1 MKEDWTKQMKQKLE
15 GHQMTPPAG
24 LWESISN
31 EMQLQTESESA
42 PVSAPAKTV
51 SMRRWYWVAAAAI
64 LAIVGCFTVYQFDT
78 KEPQLTAN
86 SQKVMAPKAEADKPA
101 MPAEEPILLAQ
112 ATNDHKVE
120 KTMGTKCQPQPQF
133 YEQQLPTGENLQE
146 VTDNSLQEATN
157 ENAPDAT
164 DNHQQVSEDTKI
176 IASQEKKQTYLPDVI
191 NPSETRSKSIDTDKW
206 TIGLNGSNGLLM
218 TSNNLGNTMGGQFL
232 NSDANYA
239 VNSDVDLGKN
249 GGTIV
254 TDYIKFGETSSFTN
268 MYTLPD
274 VVSKHKLP
282 VRFGLSL
289 QYQLSNRIA
298 LHSGINYTYL
308 ESEFITP
315 ITNSNNYIQK
325 LRYLGIPVGASWNI
339 WSTGNLNVYLAG
351 TALLEKCI
359 DAQVSDGDIDQR
371 PWQFSLNAAAGAEY
385 NITRQFGLYLEPALG
400 YYFNDGTSLQHY
412 YKEHPLAPSIQFG
425 LRLHLK

>member
-1 MKEDWTKQMKQKLE
+1 
-15 GHQMTPPAG
+15 
-24 LWESISN
+24 
-31 EMQLQTESESA
+31 MQLQTESA
-42 PVSAPAKTV
+42 PVSTPAKTV
-51 SMRRWYWVAAAAI
+51 SMHRWYWVAAAVI

-86 SQKVMAPKAEADKPA
+86 SQKVMTPPTSTDEPA
-101 MPAEEPILLAQ
+101 MPIEEPILLAQ
-112 ATNDHKVE
+112 ATSDNKVE
-120 KTMGTKCQPQPQF
+120 KTMGTKCQPHPQV
-133 YEQQLPTGENLQE
+133 YEQQVPTGDNLQE
-146 VTDNSLQEATN
+146 VADDQ
-157 ENAPDAT
+157 
-164 DNHQQVSEDTKI
+164 QQVSEDTKI

-191 NPSETRSKSIDTDKW
+191 NPSETRSKSSDTGKW

-218 TSNNLGNTMGGQFL
+218 ASNNLGNTMGGQFL

-298 LHSGINYTYL
+298 LHSGISYTYL

>member
-31 EMQLQTESESA
+31 EMQLQTESA

-51 SMRRWYWVAAAAI
+51 SMHRWYWVAAAVI

-86 SQKVMAPKAEADKPA
+86 SQKVTAPQTSTDEPA
-101 MPAEEPILLAQ
+101 MPIEEPILLAQ
-112 ATNDHKVE
+112 ATSDNKVE
-120 KTMGTKCQPQPQF
+120 KTMGTKCQPHPQV
-133 YEQQLPTGENLQE
+133 YEQQVPTGDNLQE
-146 VTDNSLQEATN
+146 VADDQ
-157 ENAPDAT
+157 
-164 DNHQQVSEDTKI
+164 QQVSEDTKI

-191 NPSETRSKSIDTDKW
+191 NPSETRSKSSDTGKW
-206 TIGLNGSNGLLM
+206 AIGLNGSNGLLM
-218 TSNNLGNTMGGQFL
+218 ASNNLGNTMGGQFL

-298 LHSGINYTYL
+298 LHSGISYTYL

>member
-31 EMQLQTESESA
+31 EMQLQTESA

-51 SMRRWYWVAAAAI
+51 SMHRWYWVAAAVI

-86 SQKVMAPKAEADKPA
+86 SQKVMAPPTSTDEPA
-101 MPAEEPILLAQ
+101 MPIEEPILLAQ
-112 ATNDHKVE
+112 ATSDNKVE
-120 KTMGTKCQPQPQF
+120 KTMGTKCQPHPQV
-133 YEQQLPTGENLQE
+133 YEQQVPTGDNLQE
-146 VTDNSLQEATN
+146 VADDQ
-157 ENAPDAT
+157 
-164 DNHQQVSEDTKI
+164 QQVSEDTKI

-191 NPSETRSKSIDTDKW
+191 NPSETRSKSSDTGKW

-218 TSNNLGNTMGGQFL
+218 ASNNLGNTMGGQFL

-298 LHSGINYTYL
+298 LHSGISYTYL

-359 DAQVSDGDIDQR
+359 DAQVSNGDIDQR

>member
-31 EMQLQTESESA
+31 EMQLQTESA

-51 SMRRWYWVAAAAI
+51 SMHRWYWVAAAVI

-86 SQKVMAPKAEADKPA
+86 SQKVMAPQTSTDEPA
-101 MPAEEPILLAQ
+101 MPIEEPILLAQ
-112 ATNDHKVE
+112 ATSDNKVE
-120 KTMGTKCQPQPQF
+120 KTMGTKCQPHPQV
-133 YEQQLPTGENLQE
+133 YEQQVPTGDNLQE
-146 VTDNSLQEATN
+146 VADDQ
-157 ENAPDAT
+157 
-164 DNHQQVSEDTKI
+164 QQVSEDTKI

-191 NPSETRSKSIDTDKW
+191 NPSETRSKSSDTGKW
-206 TIGLNGSNGLLM
+206 TIGLNGSNGLLIA
-218 TSNNLGNTMGGQFL
+218 SNNLGNTMGGQFL

-298 LHSGINYTYL
+298 LHSGISYTYL

>member
-31 EMQLQTESESA
+31 EMQLQTASA

-51 SMRRWYWVAAAAI
+51 SMHRWYWVAAAVI

-86 SQKVMAPKAEADKPA
+86 SQKVMAPPTSTDEPA
-101 MPAEEPILLAQ
+101 MPIEEPILLAQ
-112 ATNDHKVE
+112 ATSDNKVE
-120 KTMGTKCQPQPQF
+120 KTMGTKCQPHPQV
-133 YEQQLPTGENLQE
+133 YEQQVPTGDNLQE
-146 VTDNSLQEATN
+146 VADDQ
-157 ENAPDAT
+157 
-164 DNHQQVSEDTKI
+164 QQVSEDTKI

-191 NPSETRSKSIDTDKW
+191 NPSETRSKSSDTGKW
-206 TIGLNGSNGLLM
+206 TIGLNGSNGLLIA
-218 TSNNLGNTMGGQFL
+218 SNNLGNTMGGQFL

-298 LHSGINYTYL
+298 LHSGISYTYL

-339 WSTGNLNVYLAG
+339 WSTGSLNVYLAG

>member
-31 EMQLQTESESA
+31 EMQLQTESA

-51 SMRRWYWVAAAAI
+51 SMHRWYWVAAAVI

-78 KEPQLTAN
+78 KELQLTAN
-86 SQKVMAPKAEADKPA
+86 SQKVMAPQTSTDEPA
-101 MPAEEPILLAQ
+101 MPIEEPILLAQ
-112 ATNDHKVE
+112 ATSDNKVE
-120 KTMGTKCQPQPQF
+120 KTMGTKCQPHPQV
-133 YEQQLPTGENLQE
+133 YEQQVPTGDNLQE
-146 VTDNSLQEATN
+146 VADDQ
-157 ENAPDAT
+157 
-164 DNHQQVSEDTKI
+164 QQVSEDTKI

-191 NPSETRSKSIDTDKW
+191 NPSETRSKSSDTGKW

-218 TSNNLGNTMGGQFL
+218 ASNNLGNTMGGQFL

-298 LHSGINYTYL
+298 LHSGISYTYL

>member
-31 EMQLQTESESA
+31 EMQLQTESA

-51 SMRRWYWVAAAAI
+51 SMHRWYWVAAAVI

-86 SQKVMAPKAEADKPA
+86 SQKVMAPQTSTDEPA
-101 MPAEEPILLAQ
+101 MPIEEPILLAQ
-112 ATNDHKVE
+112 ATSDNKVE
-120 KTMGTKCQPQPQF
+120 KTMGTKCQPPPQV
-133 YEQQLPTGENLQE
+133 YVQQVPTGDNLQE
-146 VTDNSLQEATN
+146 VADDQ
-157 ENAPDAT
+157 
-164 DNHQQVSEDTKI
+164 QQVSEDTKI

-191 NPSETRSKSIDTDKW
+191 NPSETRSKSSDTGKW

-218 TSNNLGNTMGGQFL
+218 ASNNLGNTMGGQFL

-298 LHSGINYTYL
+298 LHSGISYTYL

>member
-31 EMQLQTESESA
+31 EMQLQTESA

-51 SMRRWYWVAAAAI
+51 SMHRWYWVAAAVI

-86 SQKVMAPKAEADKPA
+86 SQKVMAPPTSTDEPA
-101 MPAEEPILLAQ
+101 MPIEEPILLAQ
-112 ATNDHKVE
+112 ATSDNKVE
-120 KTMGTKCQPQPQF
+120 KTMGTKCQPHPQV
-133 YEQQLPTGENLQE
+133 YEQQVPTGDNLQE
-146 VTDNSLQEATN
+146 VADDQ
-157 ENAPDAT
+157 
-164 DNHQQVSEDTKI
+164 QQVSEDTKI

-191 NPSETRSKSIDTDKW
+191 NPSETRSKSSDTGKW

-218 TSNNLGNTMGGQFL
+218 ASNNLGNTMGGQFL

-298 LHSGINYTYL
+298 LHSGISYTYL

>member
-31 EMQLQTESESA
+31 EMQLQTESA

-51 SMRRWYWVAAAAI
+51 SMHRWYWVAAAVI
-64 LAIVGCFTVYQFDT
+64 RAIVGCFTVYQFDT

-86 SQKVMAPKAEADKPA
+86 SQKVMAPPTSTDEPA
-101 MPAEEPILLAQ
+101 MPIEEPILLAQ
-112 ATNDHKVE
+112 AISDNKVE
-120 KTMGTKCQPQPQF
+120 KTMGTKCQPHPQV
-133 YEQQLPTGENLQE
+133 YEQQVPTGDNLQE
-146 VTDNSLQEATN
+146 VADDQ
-157 ENAPDAT
+157 
-164 DNHQQVSEDTKI
+164 QQVSEDTKI

-191 NPSETRSKSIDTDKW
+191 NPSETRSKSSDTGKW

-218 TSNNLGNTMGGQFL
+218 ASNNLGNTMGGQFL

-298 LHSGINYTYL
+298 LHSGISYTYL

-339 WSTGNLNVYLAG
+339 WSTGSLNVYLAG

-359 DAQVSDGDIDQR
+359 DAHVSDGDIDQR

-412 YKEHPLAPSIQFG
+412 YKEHPLAPSLQFG

>member
-31 EMQLQTESESA
+31 EMQLQTESA

-51 SMRRWYWVAAAAI
+51 SMHRWYWVAAAVI

-86 SQKVMAPKAEADKPA
+86 SQKVMTPPTSTDEPA
-101 MPAEEPILLAQ
+101 MPIEEPILLAQ
-112 ATNDHKVE
+112 ATSDNKVE
-120 KTMGTKCQPQPQF
+120 KTMGTKCQPHPQV
-133 YEQQLPTGENLQE
+133 YEQQVPTGDNLQE
-146 VTDNSLQEATN
+146 VADDQ
-157 ENAPDAT
+157 
-164 DNHQQVSEDTKI
+164 QQVSEDTKI

-191 NPSETRSKSIDTDKW
+191 NPSETRSKSSDTGKW

-218 TSNNLGNTMGGQFL
+218 ASNNLGNTMGGQFL

-239 VNSDVDLGKN
+239 VNSDVDLSKN

-298 LHSGINYTYL
+298 LHSGISYTYL

>member
-31 EMQLQTESESA
+31 EMQLQTESA

-51 SMRRWYWVAAAAI
+51 SMHRWYWVAAAVI

-86 SQKVMAPKAEADKPA
+86 SQKVMAPQTSTDEPA
-101 MPAEEPILLAQ
+101 MPIEEPILLAQ
-112 ATNDHKVE
+112 ATSDNKVE
-120 KTMGTKCQPQPQF
+120 KTMGTKCQPHPQV
-133 YEQQLPTGENLQE
+133 YEQQVPTGDNLQE
-146 VTDNSLQEATN
+146 VADDQ
-157 ENAPDAT
+157 
-164 DNHQQVSEDTKI
+164 QQVSEDTKI

-191 NPSETRSKSIDTDKW
+191 NPSETRSKSSDTGKW

-218 TSNNLGNTMGGQFL
+218 ASNNLGNTMGGQFL

-298 LHSGINYTYL
+298 LHSGISYTYL

>member
-31 EMQLQTESESA
+31 EMQLQTESA

-51 SMRRWYWVAAAAI
+51 SMHRWYWVAAAVI

-86 SQKVMAPKAEADKPA
+86 SQKVMTPPTSTDEPA
-101 MPAEEPILLAQ
+101 MPIEEPILLAQ
-112 ATNDHKVE
+112 ATSDNKVE
-120 KTMGTKCQPQPQF
+120 KTMGTKCQPHPQV
-133 YEQQLPTGENLQE
+133 YEQQVPTGDNLQE
-146 VTDNSLQEATN
+146 VADDQ
-157 ENAPDAT
+157 
-164 DNHQQVSEDTKI
+164 QQVSEDTKI

-191 NPSETRSKSIDTDKW
+191 NPSETRLKSNDTGKW

-218 TSNNLGNTMGGQFL
+218 ASNNLGNTMGGQFL

-239 VNSDVDLGKN
+239 INSNVDLGKN

-282 VRFGLSL
+282 VRLGLSL

-298 LHSGINYTYL
+298 LHSGISYTYL
-308 ESEFITP
+308 ESEFIMP
-315 ITNSNNYIQK
+315 LTNSNNYTQK

-385 NITRQFGLYLEPALG
+385 DITRQFGLYLEPALG

>member
-31 EMQLQTESESA
+31 EMQLQTESA

-51 SMRRWYWVAAAAI
+51 SMHRWYWVAAAVI

-86 SQKVMAPKAEADKPA
+86 SQKVMAPQTSTDEPA
-101 MPAEEPILLAQ
+101 MPIEEPILLAQ
-112 ATNDHKVE
+112 ATSDNKVE
-120 KTMGTKCQPQPQF
+120 KTMGTKCQPHPQV
-133 YEQQLPTGENLQE
+133 YEQQVPTGDNLQE
-146 VTDNSLQEATN
+146 VADDQ
-157 ENAPDAT
+157 
-164 DNHQQVSEDTKI
+164 QQVSEDTKI

-191 NPSETRSKSIDTDKW
+191 NPSETRSKSSDTGKW

-218 TSNNLGNTMGGQFL
+218 ASNNLGNTMGGQFL

-298 LHSGINYTYL
+298 LHSGISYTYL

-359 DAQVSDGDIDQR
+359 DAHVSDGDIDQR

>member
-31 EMQLQTESESA
+31 EMQLQTESA

-51 SMRRWYWVAAAAI
+51 SMHRWYWVAAAVI

-86 SQKVMAPKAEADKPA
+86 SQKVMAPPTSTDEPA
-101 MPAEEPILLAQ
+101 MPIEEPILLAQ
-112 ATNDHKVE
+112 ATSDNKVE
-120 KTMGTKCQPQPQF
+120 KTMGTKCQPHPQV
-133 YEQQLPTGENLQE
+133 YEQQVPTGDNLQE
-146 VTDNSLQEATN
+146 VADDQ
-157 ENAPDAT
+157 
-164 DNHQQVSEDTKI
+164 QQVSEDTKI

-191 NPSETRSKSIDTDKW
+191 NPSETRSKSSDTGKW
-206 TIGLNGSNGLLM
+206 TIGLNGSNGLLIA
-218 TSNNLGNTMGGQFL
+218 SNNLGNTMGGQFL

-298 LHSGINYTYL
+298 LHSGISYTYL

-339 WSTGNLNVYLAG
+339 WSTGSLNVYLAG

-359 DAQVSDGDIDQR
+359 DAHVSDGDIDQR

-385 NITRQFGLYLEPALG
+385 NITCQFGLYLEPALG

>member
-31 EMQLQTESESA
+31 EMQLQTESA

-51 SMRRWYWVAAAAI
+51 SMHRWYWVAAAVI

-86 SQKVMAPKAEADKPA
+86 SQKVMAPQTSTDEPA
-101 MPAEEPILLAQ
+101 MPIEEPILLAQ
-112 ATNDHKVE
+112 ATSDNKVE
-120 KTMGTKCQPQPQF
+120 KTMGTKCQPHPQV
-133 YEQQLPTGENLQE
+133 YEQQVPTGDNLQE
-146 VTDNSLQEATN
+146 VADDQ
-157 ENAPDAT
+157 
-164 DNHQQVSEDTKI
+164 QQVSEDTKI

-191 NPSETRSKSIDTDKW
+191 NPSETRSKSSDTGKW

-218 TSNNLGNTMGGQFL
+218 ASNNLGNTMGGQFL

-298 LHSGINYTYL
+298 LHSGISYNYL

>member
-1 MKEDWTKQMKQKLE
+1 MKKDWTKQMKQKLD

-24 LWESISN
+24 LWESISSQ
-31 EMQLQTESESA
+31 MQLQTESA

-51 SMRRWYWVAAAAI
+51 SMHRWYWVAAAVI

-86 SQKVMAPKAEADKPA
+86 SQKVMAPQTDEPA
-101 MPAEEPILLAQ
+101 MPIEEPILLAQ
-112 ATNDHKVE
+112 ATSDNKVE
-120 KTMGTKCQPQPQF
+120 KTMGTKCQPPPQV
-133 YEQQLPTGENLQE
+133 YVQQVPTGDNLQE
-146 VTDNSLQEATN
+146 VADDQ
-157 ENAPDAT
+157 
-164 DNHQQVSEDTKI
+164 QQVSEDTKI

-191 NPSETRSKSIDTDKW
+191 NPSETRSKSSDTGKW

-218 TSNNLGNTMGGQFL
+218 ASNNLGNTMGGQFL

-298 LHSGINYTYL
+298 LHSGISYTYL